1 LKVLKERESLIIDY
15 FYKCFSFKNTTGSM
29 RSTGFGTPGQLQ
41 DDMLFTLFDAM
52 KDQTASLSRYHMR
65 QKQSQNFRE
74 SQLRVTIKSLLKIV
88 KDFKNKE
95 LEDKLFEQ

>member
-1 LKVLKERESLIIDY
+1 
-15 FYKCFSFKNTTGSM
+15 
-29 RSTGFGTPGQLQ
+29 
-41 DDMLFTLFDAM
+41 
-52 KDQTASLSRYHMR
+52 MR

-74 SQLRVTIKSLLKIV
+74 SQLRITIKSLLKIV